1 MDKEISGLD
10 IEYVLLKKDSV
21 WNMLKKIAVYARAY
35 VYTDRNGV
43 IHMDKADTNTEK
55 SGVEITPDN
64 SFSYNLPDFSRTV
77 VNRVEVEYSELVEGE
92 EEEIKDDTF
101 TLDSSKCEAVKNE
114 NGVVTHYIAELK
126 LKNFYEVISKEMIK
140 RCDKEFNNNIN
151 YDFEFDI
158 IES

>member
-1 MDKEISGLD
+1 MDKEIRGLD

-43 IHMDKADTNTEK
+43 IHMVKADTDMDV

-77 VNRVEVEYSELVEGE
+77 VNRVEVEYVELVGE
-92 EEEIKDDTF
+92 EEEEFKDDTF
-101 TLDSSKCEAVKNE
+101 TLDKNKCEAVENE

-126 LKNFYEVISKEMIK
+126 LKNFYEVISKDMIK
-140 RCDKEFNNNIN
+140 KTNKN
-151 YDFEFDI
+151 FDDDVDDVFVFDVV
-158 IES
+158 EG